1 MDTNRHSDPKKA
13 EMILALESTKGVVT
27 DAAEIAGIARSTHY
41 LWMTEDKVYKDAV
54 TDLQDVVLDFAENKL
69 FKLVDKGDVA
79 ATLFLLKT
87 KGKKRGY
94 VERTEVSP
102 VDPDGNSIQPIIN
115 INVIRTKKDIEDS
128 L

>member
-54 TDLQDVVLDFAENKL
+54 NDLQDVVLDFAENKL

-102 VDPDGNSIQPIIN
+102 VDPDGNAVQPIIN
-115 INVIRTKKDIEDS
+115 INVIRTKKEIDDS

>member
-1 MDTNRHSDPKKA
+1 
-13 EMILALESTKGVVT
+13 
-27 DAAEIAGIARSTHY
+27 
-41 LWMTEDKVYKDAV
+41 MTEDKVYKDAV
-54 TDLQDVVLDFAENKL
+54 NDLQDVVLDFAENKL

-102 VDPDGNSIQPIIN
+102 VDPDGNAVQPIIN
-115 INVIRTKKDIEDS
+115 INVIRTKKEIDDS

>member
-1 MDTNRHSDPKKA
+1 MDENRHSDPKKA
-13 EMILALESTKGVVT
+13 QMIKALEETKGVVT

-41 LWMTEDKVYKDAV
+41 LWMNEDEIYKAAV
-54 TDLQDVVLDFAENKL
+54 NDLQDVVLDFAENKL

-94 VERTEVSP
+94 VERTEVDNRYP
-102 VDPDGNSIQPIIN
+102 EGVQVVMKNANSIE
-115 INVIRTKKDIEDS
+115 TK
-128 L
+128 